1 MSFQFLSK
9 KQCGAD
15 EMPCCLVFAVATI
28 LLAFM
33 VAAFGDTYLRP
44 LLGLTD
50 RLTRIDRPLH
60 IAALAKLSTKL
71 KTTMK
76 YVLLSSDFLT
86 RTPAS
91 IAHHELLGFTSSTL
105 HTACEISLLAH
116 QSPRP
121 PVCPASRAG
130 SSLPKLRITFCCDQ
144 AWYSLHVGV

>member
-1 MSFQFLSK
+1 M
-9 KQCGAD
+9 
-15 EMPCCLVFAVATI
+15 ATI

-91 IAHHELLGFTSSTL
+91 IAHHEYSVLLLQLF
-105 HTACEISLLAH
+105 IPLAKY
-116 QSPRP
+116 
-121 PVCPASRAG
+121 
-130 SSLPKLRITFCCDQ
+130 LF
-144 AWYSLHVGV
+144 